1 MFEVMEYYHLEICA
15 SVWGYRSYVQS
26 QSLISS
32 GAFVFVRLD
41 GMRIESV
48 EHEGS
53 ARNADDLGWRN
64 NLSLL
69 TTV

>member
-1 MFEVMEYYHLEICA
+1 MYGGTEA
-15 SVWGYRSYVQS
+15 TYRQS